1 VPSWLMT
8 RAATIPAV
16 STVTGDTASFEFIVD
31 DQGHTVLSTVHH
43 IGFPAEMDPLTEAA
57 QDSLSNR
64 TYKPAL
70 VGRCP
75 VSQVATEK
83 FVFQH

>member
-1 VPSWLMT
+1 
-8 RAATIPAV
+8 
-16 STVTGDTASFEFIVD
+16 
-31 DQGHTVLSTVHH
+31 VHH
-43 IGFPAEMDPLTEAA
+43 VASSSEMDPLTEAA

-64 TYKPAL
+64 TYRPAM

-83 FVFQH
+83 FVFQR